1 MQEMD
6 KQIQSLTRQRNR
18 YKLFFERTY
27 QWLTLLEN
35 RTTLIPY
42 FEKHHCK
49 KIGIYGIAEFGKML
63 YKELT
68 EHNEIKVEFFMD
80 KNAEKNRAI
89 EGIPVFLPE
98 ELPDVPDVDMIVVT
112 AVAAA
117 DSIARTLLKVRPE
130 LPIVSLNTIIDARM
144 SEEWL

>member
-6 KQIQSLTRQRNR
+6 KQIQNITYQRNR

-35 RTTLIPY
+35 GTSLIPY
-42 FEKHHCK
+42 FEKRYCK
-49 KIGIYGIAEFGKML
+49 KIGIYGNAEFGKML
-63 YKELT
+63 YKELAG
-68 EHNEIKVEFFMD
+68 HSQIQVEFFMD
-80 KNAEKNRAI
+80 RNAETNRTI

-98 ELPDVPDVDMIVVT
+98 ELPDVPEVDMIVVT

-117 DSIARTLLKVRPE
+117 DSIVRALLAIRPE
-130 LPIVSLNTIIDARM
+130 LPIVSLNTIIDARLN
-144 SEEWL
+144 EEWL